1 MTGLIFFCSEDFN
14 IKAGNKGN
22 LLCNNIPGISLCL
35 FYSTQCSYCQQLI
48 PEYKK
53 LPGSISGC
61 HFGMINVSKQK
72 SILHVSKNCLT
83 PIQYVPLIILYA
95 NGTPLARYDGPN
107 EIEEIKKFVI
117 DISQKLHNDFNE
129 ENGENGSGSEG
140 LDSGIPEYSIGRPI
154 EGKMKVCYLDFD
166 EAYIE
171 E

>member
-14 IKAGNKGN
+14 LKAGNKGD

-35 FYSTQCSYCQQLI
+35 YYSTQCSYCQELI

-72 SILHVSKNCLT
+72 SILHMSKSTLT

-95 NGTPLARYDGPN
+95 NGTPLARFDGTN
-107 EIEEIKKFVI
+107 DIDEIKKFVI
-117 DISQKLHNDFNE
+117 NIATKLQNEFNDDNTEESESKLIENE
-129 ENGENGSGSEG
+129 
-140 LDSGIPEYSIGRPI
+140 IPEYTIGKPL

-166 EAYIE
+166 NAYVE
-171 E
+171 